1 MFNSTQSAFKI
12 AIGCRIALERDLSY
26 LQKCTDTSVNDLWSR
41 CSPLAQLHTDSTRK
55 FLTKKKNQ
63 FLLTSQE
70 VRTIFAHV
78 KNNKITDDETET
90 T

>member
-1 MFNSTQSAFKI
+1 MFSSTHSAFKI

-26 LQKCTDTSVNDLWSR
+26 LKKCTDTTVSDLWSR
-41 CSPLAQLHTDSTRK
+41 CSPLTQLNTDSTRK

-63 FLLTSQE
+63 FSLTSQE